1 MNGHRDALTNA
12 TFLNVSDIRRLLRD
26 LSIDEKVA
34 LIAEA
39 LDELPADRQAE
50 ILAQHGLPE
59 DLARQLQRLSVES
72 LGQVIETIGS
82 VLRNRRR

>member
-12 TFLNVSDIRRLLRD
+12 TFLNVSDVRRLLRD

-39 LDELPADRQAE
+39 LDELPADRAVRFS
-50 ILAQHGLPE
+50 ILPTSSA
-59 DLARQLQRLSVES
+59 AIV
-72 LGQVIETIGS
+72 
-82 VLRNRRR
+82 